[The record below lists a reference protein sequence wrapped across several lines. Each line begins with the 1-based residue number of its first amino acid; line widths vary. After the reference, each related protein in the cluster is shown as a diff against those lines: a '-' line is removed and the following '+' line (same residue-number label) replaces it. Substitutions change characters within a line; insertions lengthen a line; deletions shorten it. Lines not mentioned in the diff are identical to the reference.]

1 VAFQDCAAEA
11 QEVLRLLEEGVVFGG
26 EGLGSD
32 GLEGGVDVG
41 EVVVPVAGAGR
52 VGAGWRVLVRVGG

>member
-26 EGLGSD
+26 
-32 GLEGGVDVG
+32 
-41 EVVVPVAGAGR
+41 
-52 VGAGWRVLVRVGG
+52 